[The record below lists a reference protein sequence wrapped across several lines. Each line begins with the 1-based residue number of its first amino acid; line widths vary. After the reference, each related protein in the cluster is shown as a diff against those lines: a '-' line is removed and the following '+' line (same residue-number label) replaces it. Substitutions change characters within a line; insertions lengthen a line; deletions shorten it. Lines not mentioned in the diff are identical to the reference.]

1 MKQITI
7 ILFASCMLLAGSPAM
22 CQTGL
27 ADPPSPAFHWRCE
40 SGDAVI
46 NHNHALHIQDTGGT
60 RQDAA
65 GTGVAMIAFDSLPY
79 ARDYTVIV
87 VYKPESGAETPLWQ
101 MQFGDNSTRGLT
113 TERIMSD
120 SISIRYAERT
130 QSIPAINSLRQS
142 APDSSAPY
150 VRLSVG
156 GGGTAKVAEVHYY
169 TERLGNAALRK
180 VQSSLAIRYGV
191 TLGPVSYIDGAGHRV
206 WDYAD
211 SGLYHHRVTGIG
223 IDTLT
228 GLRQLRSRSE
238 MDGSVLTIAADSL
251 GEGAF
256 LVAGDDDAPLVFEPE
271 GSMETMAR
279 RWRVQSTRAE
289 GRLFTLVFDKREM
302 EAAGDSIV
310 LLVDSHVFLPDNAC
324 GDSAVFS
331 GVEFPEGSS
340 TFTLGRG
347 GIYWLLAQG
356 VSGRRAKGSA
366 AGDGGMQG
374 RFSASIYPNPTGGHY
389 AIDVERA
396 RQVRVTVYNA
406 QGIAVATFAAEG
418 QSQYHFEGDLPTG
431 SVYYATVSTENGSQ
445 TMKLVVK

>member
-1 MKQITI
+1 
-7 ILFASCMLLAGSPAM
+7 MLLAGSSAM
-22 CQTGL
+22 CQGGL
-27 ADPPSPAFHWRCE
+27 AKPPSPAFHWRCE
-40 SGDAVI
+40 TGDAVI
-46 NHNHALHIQDTGGT
+46 NHNPAWQIQDSCGA
-60 RQDAA
+60 RQDA
-65 GTGVAMIAFDSLPY
+65 GVTGVATMAFDSLPY

-101 MQFGDNSTRGLT
+101 MQFDGNSTRGLT

-130 QSIPAINSLRQS
+130 GTTPAINSLRQS
-142 APDSSAPY
+142 APDSTAPF

-156 GGGTAKVAEVHYY
+156 GGGAAKVAEVHYY

-191 TLGPVSYIDGAGHRV
+191 TLGPVSYIDGAGHRI

-238 MDGSVLTIAADSL
+238 MDGSVLTISADSL
-251 GEGAF
+251 GEGSF
-256 LVAGDDDAPLVFEPE
+256 LVTGDNDAPLVFGLE
-271 GSMETMAR
+271 GGVETMAR
-279 RWRVQSTRAE
+279 RWKIQSTGAE

-302 EAAGDSIV
+302 ETSGDSLV
-310 LLVDSHVFLPDNAC
+310 LLVDGYGDGTADSRVFLPDNAG
-324 GDSAVFS
+324 GDSAVFT
-331 GVEFPEGSS
+331 GVEFPTDSS

-347 GIYWLLAQG
+347 GVFWLLAQG
-356 VSGRRAKGSA
+356 ADSRRAGGNT
-366 AGDGGMQG
+366 AGNGGMQG
-374 RFSASIYPNPTGGHY
+374 SFSTSVYPNPTSGHY

-396 RQVRVTVYNA
+396 RQVQVTVYNV
-406 QGIAVATFAAEG
+406 QGSVVATFAAEG
-418 QSQYHFEGDLPTG
+418 RNRYHFEGDLPTG